1 MPAGSHGAFRSSS
14 PAEAGGAGGV
24 AARAGSAHAGAAHAG
39 ASMAAFL
46 AADHNGPKT
55 LVWTATAEDF
65 LAKVR
70 RGRVALERISA

>member
-24 AARAGSAHAGAAHAG
+24 AAHAGAAHAG
-39 ASMAAFL
+39 ASIAAFL